1 MILMYWLFTER
12 KCALTQ
18 KAAEETA
25 SPAAMFCFGFHTR
38 QLERRELFFPI
49 YGRQAA
55 AQYLVRG
62 DGVTEEA

>member
-1 MILMYWLFTER
+1 MILMYWLFTES
-12 KCALTQ
+12 KCAFTQ

-25 SPAAMFCFGFHTR
+25 SPAAMFCLPHAR

-55 AQYLVRG
+55 AQHLVRG